1 MPNEKQHVEG
11 RGETGGGTSALC
23 ITPPVLSCKMLQD
36 QAFSL
41 ERCDGERGE
50 LLCRAG
56 SPPWGFVLVGERR
69 DQTLG
74 GGRGR
79 ASSRSDPVEDEY
91 QQLWCGCC
99 PMLGCCVGGGG
110 GARAS
115 CSIGLLRHGR
125 CGRRARRAKKHILC
139 IGKAGKKITWKSHPF
154 SISTPRC
161 VTVKGILVAG
171 DLSLPDTVWIDL
183 GDFRDFFLVVV
194 VVVFLVLFR
203 VVVFFWYLQLEQQLD
218 EYFLSKL

>member
-1 MPNEKQHVEG
+1 M
-11 RGETGGGTSALC
+11 
-23 ITPPVLSCKMLQD
+23 
-36 QAFSL
+36 
-41 ERCDGERGE
+41 
-50 LLCRAG
+50 
-56 SPPWGFVLVGERR
+56 
-69 DQTLG
+69 
-74 GGRGR
+74 GGR
-79 ASSRSDPVEDEY
+79 
-91 QQLWCGCC
+91 
-99 PMLGCCVGGGG
+99 G

-203 VVVFFWYLQLEQQLD
+203 VVFFFWYLQLEQQLD